1 MLEFGQ
7 ILGLFSVVVLA
18 AALVAFVKLGWNPV
32 LLPIHGRSGGKSEQ
46 AELASQLMVLAFG
59 VSVIA
64 AVLAVAGWIGL

>member
-7 ILGLFSVVVLA
+7 ILGFFSALVLA

-32 LLPIHGRSGGKSEQ
+32 LGPVHGRSGDKSER
-46 AELASQLMVLAFG
+46 AELASRLMVFAFG

>member
-7 ILGLFSVVVLA
+7 ILGLFSAVVLT
-18 AALVAFVKLGWNPV
+18 AALVAFLKLGWNPV
-32 LLPIHGRSGGKSEQ
+32 LLPVHGRARDESEQ
-46 AELASQLMVLAFG
+46 AELASRLMVLAFG